1 MDARLVWD
9 TWRRILTDDQLVERV
24 LHPQDSRDF
33 DSTGITAGEMAIL
46 ADYASTPLATD
57 TNISMYRRGLVRN
70 ALGALRLVPLT
81 RHLLYTSELDVDA
94 VAADFAKSNG
104 YVDDGPNFWR
114 IAKGFVEYLGEPS
127 EFDLDLWRDVLAL
140 DLAMISLARRLGES
154 APEVWP
160 EIAASAF
167 HDDDLH
173 DRSTRF
179 VASRAAVV
187 ALSRYDLTEWI
198 ANPEDFDADEQL
210 EPAAMYWLIYFPTA
224 DAGPAYAELSERTAR
239 AFNFLS
245 TSMSESELSLVLD
258 GVSDVEMLEIIDSL
272 AKIGVVV
279 RAEDPCTQQPRG

>member
-24 LHPQDSRDF
+24 LQAQNSGDF
-33 DSTGITAGEMAIL
+33 NSTGLTAGEMAIL

-57 TNISMYRRGLVRN
+57 TNIGMYRRGLVRN

-81 RHLLYTSELDVDA
+81 RHLLYMSGLEVEA

-104 YVDDGPNFWR
+104 YVDNGPNFWR
-114 IAKGFVEYLGEPS
+114 IAKGFLEYLGDLS
-127 EFDLDLWRDVLAL
+127 EFDLDLWQDVLVL
-140 DLAMISLARRLGES
+140 DVATISLARRLGES
-154 APEVWP
+154 APDVWP
-160 EIAASAF
+160 ESAASAF
-167 HDDDLH
+167 HDGDLH
-173 DRSTRF
+173 HRATRF
-179 VASRAAVV
+179 VGSRAAVV
-187 ALSRYDLTEWI
+187 ASSGYDLTEWI
-198 ANPEDFDADEQL
+198 MNPEGFDADEQL

-245 TSMSESELSLVLD
+245 TPMSGSELSRVLD
-258 GVSDVEMLEIIDSL
+258 GVSDVEMIEGIDSL

-279 RAEDPCTQQPRG
+279 RAEDV